1 MNLLS
6 FAYRNVSRSK
16 RTYGAFFLSSSFS
29 VMVFFIY
36 SMFIFHPDVKSGTI
50 EALAIKAM
58 EVAQW
63 LIYIFSFFFILY
75 STSAFLSARK
85 KELGL
90 LSMLGMTNKKLRL
103 LVFMEN
109 MFISLF
115 SILTGI
121 GFGLLF
127 AKVFLLVGSK
137 FLGLEPLSFY
147 ISWKS
152 LSLTTIAFLALFMVI
167 TIFTSLMLKQTK
179 LIELLVGSAKPKKE
193 PKVSVWFSL
202 LAIIL
207 FGVGYYLAIT
217 TTENNMVH
225 RLLPCVA
232 SITIG
237 TYFFFTQMSVF
248 ILKKLKKSRSFFWKR
263 TRMLIISDL
272 VFRMKDNARMFFLV
286 TMVATVA
293 ISSVGAMA
301 SLNVYSKQFETNR
314 PFALTYLYP
323 NEDSI
328 HEKNLETIE
337 QDMKLQGMDY
347 QKVEVHG
354 KEAISGNTKNKVLL
368 VPLSSYNEIA
378 TAKGYKTIQLLENE
392 TMIVPANLKYMHTI
406 DTTPRDIPL
415 AEVNV
420 TLSLKGMVDQP
431 IFNQY
436 SIYVNQLVVHDEMI
450 ETLNN
455 AKSFHY
461 VGYMM
466 DGWLENF
473 EQTSKIGKSI
483 HDQVMNNF
491 EQLQKGEIN
500 QPPFIF
506 TSAGYDY
513 KMTKLAYRTMMFIGL
528 LVGAVF
534 FIAAGSFIYFRLYT
548 DLEEDQ
554 VRYRAISKIGLTD
567 KELKKII
574 TSQLQCLF
582 FIPIIVAVIHSLF
595 AFTALQSLY
604 TLSIVKESLIVILV
618 FFIAQI
624 LYFLLIRQRYFTQ
637 VKRKM
642 VL

>member
-1 MNLLS
+1 
-6 FAYRNVSRSK
+6 
-16 RTYGAFFLSSSFS
+16 
-29 VMVFFIY
+29 MVFFIY
-36 SMFIFHPDVKSGTI
+36 SMFIFHPEVESGTV
-50 EALAIKAM
+50 EALAVKAM
-58 EVAQW
+58 KVAQW
-63 LIYIFSFFFILY
+63 LIYVFSFFFILY

-109 MFISLF
+109 MFISFF

-147 ISWKS
+147 ISWKA
-152 LSLTTIAFLALFMVI
+152 LTLTTFAFLALFLTI

-193 PKVSVWFSL
+193 PKASIWLSL

-207 FGVGYYLAIT
+207 FGIGYYLAIT
-217 TTENNMVH
+217 TTENNMVL
-225 RLLPCVA
+225 RLLPCVV
-232 SITIG
+232 SVTIG
-237 TYFFFTQMSVF
+237 TYLFFSQMSVF
-248 ILKKLKKSRSFFWKR
+248 ILKRLKKSRSFFWNR

-286 TMVATVA
+286 TIVATVA
-293 ISSVGAMA
+293 ISAVGAMA

-314 PFALTYLYP
+314 PFALTYLYSS
-323 NEDSI
+323 EGSK
-328 HEKNLETIE
+328 HEKNLDTIE
-337 QDMKLQGMDY
+337 RDIKGMDY
-347 QKVEVHG
+347 QKVDVHG
-354 KEAISGNTKNKVLL
+354 KEAVSGNTKDKVLL

-378 TAKGYKTIQLLENE
+378 TAKGYKTIQLVENE
-392 TMIVPANLKYMHTI
+392 AMIVPANLKYKKTI
-406 DTTPRDIPL
+406 DASPRDIPL
-415 AEVNV
+415 AEENVN
-420 TLSLKGMVDQP
+420 LSLKGMVDQP

-436 SIYVNQLVVHDEMI
+436 SIYVNQMVVHDEVI
-450 ETLNN
+450 KKLANT
-455 AKSFHY
+455 KSFHY
-461 VGYMM
+461 VGYII
-466 DGWLENF
+466 DDWLENF
-473 EQTSKIGKSI
+473 EQTAKIGEPV
-483 HDQVMNNF
+483 HEQVMKNF
-491 EQLQKGEIN
+491 DKLQKGEID
-500 QPPFIF
+500 QTPFTF

-604 TLSIVKESLIVILV
+604 TLPIVKESLVVILV

-637 VKRKM
+637 VKRKI
-642 VL
+642 VI